1 MDTIDILKQARSVIT
16 DRKAWTHGTLI
27 DVNEDGDDCYC
38 ALGAICKV
46 EFPDL
51 LLLAYQNPDAQCDVY
66 FDLNK
71 SAAVAAVVE
80 ALPPNYRELS
90 ISHSLSHGVYAFND
104 DCALDV
110 DKAHA
115 NVLAVFDA
123 AIANERAK
131 ASPILHVQV

>member
-1 MDTIDILKQARSVIT
+1 METIDILKQARSVIT
-16 DRKAWTHGTLI
+16 DHKAWTHGTLV

-51 LLLAYQNPDAQCDVY
+51 LLGYQDLYNQYDVY
-66 FDLNK
+66 VDLNK

-80 ALPPNYRELS
+80 ALPPNYRLLS
-90 ISHSLSHGVYAFND
+90 IYGSNTRRVYAFND
-104 DCALDV
+104 DCALDA
-110 DKAHA
+110 DKAHGA
-115 NVLAVFDA
+115 VLAVFDA

-131 ASPILHVQV
+131 ASPVLHVQV